1 ELISRVTGLSLD
13 GTKFFNKR
21 VDREVEAKKFLD
33 EGENLEFV
41 MAGIKL
47 ASVLEPFAEIARMV

>member
-1 ELISRVTGLSLD
+1 VTRLSLD

-33 EGENLEFV
+33 EVENLKF
-41 MAGIKL
+41 MTAGIKIT
-47 ASVLEPFAEIARMV
+47 SVPEPFTEISRMVV